1 MAHSVDISFHQYTY
15 STLTAV
21 YTVGSRVIVLLL
33 SFTGYFVQL
42 AHSCASAHLF
52 SDTGHLLS
60 TASPSSRACT
70 VDAWEAR
77 GHTNSELYALHS
89 TDVTREVRPV
99 RRILVILY
107 SWFLLDE
114 TFAVVLTNG
123 NSVADRCSTVLL
135 YDRDVRWSVS
145 IRWPARAVRDT
156 DRPASGTTWSSPS
169 PSFIHSFAIN
179 TENTIT
185 SKT

>member
-70 VDAWEAR
+70 VDA
-77 GHTNSELYALHS
+77 
-89 TDVTREVRPV
+89 
-99 RRILVILY
+99 
-107 SWFLLDE
+107 
-114 TFAVVLTNG
+114 
-123 NSVADRCSTVLL
+123 
-135 YDRDVRWSVS
+135 
-145 IRWPARAVRDT
+145 
-156 DRPASGTTWSSPS
+156 
-169 PSFIHSFAIN
+169 
-179 TENTIT
+179 
-185 SKT
+185 